1 MQSLDTD
8 TERMAAAAMASA
20 EEFEAEEEMIVEDD
34 EMALLNEGERSSRRR
49 DPSYGGLRKSEL
61 VSTWRQ
67 VKEIVIEV
75 SISSAAILSG
85 TEQSTLQTVPTLL
98 LTTVGLL
105 FTGELLDHVSVY
117 THFSLLCIAYAHG
130 DDLALES
137 DEANRRAYHNYTSHP
152 KSQGKLGNESLF
164 ATRDGCKLRSIVCV
178 RTY

>member
-8 TERMAAAAMASA
+8 TERTAAAAMASA

-75 SISSAAILSG
+75 SITSAVIRSE
-85 TEQSTLQTVPTLL
+85 TEQSMSTDSTDSPSNNSGLTLYWGALGPCFGIYSLVPI
-98 LTTVGLL
+98 
-105 FTGELLDHVSVY
+105 VY
-117 THFSLLCIAYAHG
+117 CIC
-130 DDLALES
+130 S
-137 DEANRRAYHNYTSHP
+137 RR
-152 KSQGKLGNESLF
+152 
-164 ATRDGCKLRSIVCV
+164 
-178 RTY
+178 

>member
-49 DPSYGGLRKSEL
+49 DSSYGGLRKSEF

-75 SISSAAILSG
+75 SITSAVILSE
-85 TEQSTLQTVPTLL
+85 TE
-98 LTTVGLL
+98 
-105 FTGELLDHVSVY
+105 
-117 THFSLLCIAYAHG
+117 
-130 DDLALES
+130 
-137 DEANRRAYHNYTSHP
+137 
-152 KSQGKLGNESLF
+152 
-164 ATRDGCKLRSIVCV
+164 
-178 RTY
+178 

>member
-49 DPSYGGLRKSEL
+49 DSSYGGLRKREL

-75 SISSAAILSG
+75 SITSAVILSE
-85 TEQSTLQTVPTLL
+85 TE
-98 LTTVGLL
+98 
-105 FTGELLDHVSVY
+105 
-117 THFSLLCIAYAHG
+117 
-130 DDLALES
+130 
-137 DEANRRAYHNYTSHP
+137 
-152 KSQGKLGNESLF
+152 
-164 ATRDGCKLRSIVCV
+164 
-178 RTY
+178 